1 MPGAVLDAGETAVDK
16 RDKVSPLQELTFSW
30 RRQTKHKEA
39 EVRSARKIRQ
49 GNVTSAGRA
58 AKEGGWVSYFLRS
71 LSFLRLLPVARKD
84 WP

>member
-58 AKEGGWVSYFLRS
+58 AKEGG
-71 LSFLRLLPVARKD
+71 
-84 WP
+84 